1 MRFKVQRAE
10 TGWAVYEAMRDKE
23 VARCLDE
30 NSALCFVQA
39 QLVGAAADEEHAL
52 AMDFSRFEQRQRR

>member
-10 TGWAVYEAMRDKE
+10 AGWVVYEAMDTE

-39 QLVGAAADEEHAL
+39 QLVGANADEKHAL
-52 AMDFSRFEQRQRR
+52 AMDFSRSEQWQR